1 MLCRERPAFDYI
13 GTAPESHSPLEA
25 GWWDIVWP
33 PRERALNRPG
43 RLVNPLAGAD
53 ANAPPTM
60 LEGHRASVRITIASL
75 VLSAGLLL
83 VGWFDYASTRGELL
97 TLLVDQAASL
107 RQAVAAAASAG
118 EAASAQTQATLTAR
132 LLDNARLLN
141 ALDVRVGLSQAFLD
155 EVARTNRLFRVT
167 VFSASGQR
175 ELSSGTGG
183 PPPGAGRGFGPGPGG
198 GAGLGPGGGR
208 GGPGQGA
215 GAGFGPGSGG
225 GAGLGAIA
233 DRLLSG
239 TETEAVSAIHGSRWD
254 RGWRLSAGVRR
265 GRGGAIVLN
274 VDASEIAEISR
285 QASMDHLL
293 EDIAARAPEIAYVVL
308 EDGASRLA
316 YGPLAAPATATP
328 APAGR
333 AFETVPIPQALSGLA
348 ARELTIDAIPVLEF
362 SGPVDAAR
370 TSSPVLRLGLNLE
383 GLRRAERRT
392 LTRLTLSLLA
402 ALALGVVM
410 FAFVVLRQ
418 QFGVLTEKHARAE
431 EALRRRDRLAAM
443 GELASTVAHE
453 VRNPL
458 NAIGMTAQR
467 LRREFVGEGLEAAQP
482 HDQEEL
488 RELLDVLSGE
498 TQRINRIV
506 QQFLDYARPPRL
518 ALHQASLRDMLADA
532 AESLRARANARRVT
546 IDTDL
551 TGVGEA
557 VFDADQLKQAIDNLL
572 RNAIDASSEG
582 GRVTLRARGTTSGH
596 VVEVEDEGPG
606 IPPDILPKIFDLYFT
621 TKADGTGVGL
631 AVTHQIVDAH
641 HGSIEVDSLPGR
653 GTRMIVSLPL
663 RQEDAPGV

>member
-1 MLCRERPAFDYI
+1 MLCRTLRLLDYI
-13 GTAPESHSPLEA
+13 GTTLECDSPPEA

-33 PRERALNRPG
+33 PIMRA
-43 RLVNPLAGAD
+43 
-53 ANAPPTM
+53 
-60 LEGHRASVRITIASL
+60 GHRASVRITIASL

-83 VGWFDYASTRGELL
+83 VGWFDYTSTRGELL

-118 EAASAQTQATLTAR
+118 EAASAQIQATLTAR

-141 ALDVRVGLSQAFLD
+141 ALDTRGGLSQTFLD

-175 ELSSGTGG
+175 ELSSGIGG

-208 GGPGQGA
+208 GGSGQGA
-215 GAGFGPGSGG
+215 GAGFGPGPGG
-225 GAGLGAIA
+225 GAGISALA
-233 DRLLSG
+233 DRLLTG
-239 TETEAVSAIHGSRWD
+239 TVAEAVSDVHGSRWD

-265 GRGGAIVLN
+265 ARGGAIVLN
-274 VDASEIAEISR
+274 VDASELAELSR

-308 EDGASRLA
+308 EDGASRIA
-316 YGPLAAPATATP
+316 YGPLATPATATP

-348 ARELTIDAIPVLEF
+348 ARELAIDAIPVLEF
-362 SGPVDAAR
+362 SGPVDATR
-370 TSSPVLRLGLNLE
+370 TGSPVLRLGLNLD

-467 LRREFVGEGLEAAQP
+467 LRREFVGEERAPQP
-482 HDQEEL
+482 QDQAEL

-518 ALHQASLRDMLADA
+518 NPRQGSLRDMLADA
-532 AESLRARANARRVT
+532 AESLRAKAAARRVSL
-546 IDTDL
+546 DTDL

-557 VFDADQLKQAIDNLL
+557 LFDPDQLKQAVDNLL
-572 RNAIDASSEG
+572 RNAIDASPEG
-582 GRVTLRARGTTSGH
+582 GRVTLRARATASGH
-596 VVEVEDEGPG
+596 VIVVEDDGPG
-606 IPPDILPKIFDLYFT
+606 IPPEQLPKIFDLYFT

-641 HGSIEVDSLPGR
+641 HGSIEVDSLPGK
-653 GTRMIVSLPL
+653 GTRMMVSLPL
-663 RQEDAPGV
+663 RQEDPSLA